1 MVARA
6 RALWALARW
15 LGPWADGERSPPVRR
30 ESVSIG
36 GARGPFSAW
45 VFSPPRQPIGSYLV
59 APGLHFEGPAD
70 PRMRRFCAVL
80 AAAGFEVLAPFLPDF
95 LALEVAES
103 AMGDLDAAF
112 EHLRRRSPHR
122 PGVFSISFGSLPA
135 LRLAASPARRD
146 QISHL
151 ICFGGYADLDR
162 TLTFCLGDQPGAPR
176 DPLNQ
181 PAVFI
186 NLLDHL
192 DGVPADRAELVAG
205 WMRYLRATWGRPE
218 MKAPDRY
225 QPVARSIAAEL
236 PSEVRELFLVGCG
249 VEPGALDRCRA
260 ALVRR
265 AGCEHL
271 DPRPHLKAIRCPV
284 TLVHGRDDDV
294 IPHRESLEL
303 ARAMPEGAEV
313 EVLITGLYDHTRSVP
328 RLGSLAR
335 EGATM
340 LRVLGAMVRGVSTAV
355 GAARGA
361 SAPR

>member
-15 LGPWADGERSPPVRR
+15 LGPWSDGERVPPARI
-30 ESVSIG
+30 ETLSVAGS
-36 GARGPFSAW
+36 RGPFRAW
-45 VFSPPRQPIGSYLV
+45 RFAPPRASIGSYLI

-70 PRMRRFCAVL
+70 PRLRRFCAVL

-103 AMGDLDAAF
+103 ATADLDAAF
-112 EHLRRRSPHR
+112 DELRRRSRHR

-135 LRLAASPARRD
+135 LRLAAAPARRD

-151 ICFGGYADLDR
+151 ICFGGFADLDR
-162 TLTFCLGDQPGAPR
+162 TLAFSLGGEPGAPR

-192 DGVPADRAELVAG
+192 DGVPADRSALVAA

-225 QPVARSIAAEL
+225 RPVARAIAAEL
-236 PSEVRELFLVGCG
+236 PADLRELFLVGCG

-260 ALVRR
+260 ALARR
-265 AGCEHL
+265 GGCEHL

-340 LRVLGAMVRGVSTAV
+340 VRVLRAIVSAV

-361 SAPR
+361 PAPR